1 MNKAQRL
8 PPSLTPLDLALEAVL
23 RELDPVAANERPPLG
38 ASPREAG
45 DMPELRRWPPHD
57 VAAIDGWALR
67 ASELVG
73 ASSYTPLPLTKQP
86 AWVEA
91 GERIPDGCDCVLDED
106 SVDGSAPIAQALA
119 ETIPGQGIRRKGGEI
134 ADPNRILGAWRPGD
148 LHQAMHRPRLRV
160 VNVPGGAITI
170 RLIASN
176 LHNAGIAFVSV
187 EAAARDAASIANALH
202 ADSCDLLLLVGGSGV
217 GRTDAAVMALANRG
231 EVLAH
236 GLALEP
242 GRTAAVGRID
252 RIPVVALPGAPD
264 SALAVWWAV
273 VLPVL
278 DRLSGRPGRETTTL
292 PLARKIASTVGIAEL
307 VLLEQREGAWIPL
320 SVGDLALE
328 AVARADAWLVVPPAS
343 EGYAAGTPAGAYML
357 RERESR

>member
-1 MNKAQRL
+1 
-8 PPSLTPLDLALEAVL
+8 
-23 RELDPVAANERPPLG
+23 
-38 ASPREAG
+38 
-45 DMPELRRWPPHD
+45 
-57 VAAIDGWALR
+57 
-67 ASELVG
+67 
-73 ASSYTPLPLTKQP
+73 
-86 AWVEA
+86 
-91 GERIPDGCDCVLDED
+91 
-106 SVDGSAPIAQALA
+106 
-119 ETIPGQGIRRKGGEI
+119 
-134 ADPNRILGAWRPGD
+134 
-148 LHQAMHRPRLRV
+148 
-160 VNVPGGAITI
+160 
-170 RLIASN
+170 
-176 LHNAGIAFVSV
+176 
-187 EAAARDAASIANALH
+187 
-202 ADSCDLLLLVGGSGV
+202 
-217 GRTDAAVMALANRG
+217 MALANRG